1 MRGCITNIIV
11 LAVTLFLASCSI
23 GSKIDQNLA
32 EMRAMNKNMEAMNK
46 NMATNMEEA
55 NKNFS
60 TLVTNLRP
68 DEMIDHIAD
77 RFDQTLAQLTEG
89 TGDMKT
95 LVKNGNEVSVKL
107 LEFMSKF
114 SAEELKDLS
123 TSITSATAS
132 MKGINEFMVKHSDD
146 IDVLTKQMVLM
157 PQLFVTLGAGM
168 GMIDPK
174 DSDALIASLQN
185 GGTEASADTPTSDKV
200 NALDLL
206 SSSEPLTEK
215 VMFLTKER
223 MQYARDN
230 NYLAPLATFAAQL
243 NKESKQA
250 GSIKKLF
257 MQGFWNEKVSVDV
270 FMTCLMFKLVTML
283 ELQGKGAG
291 NANVTGTVTGMF
303 DGTMNLNGTLSD
315 LTMLMKS
322 GNSVAIKKAYTERC
336 KDIKAFD
343 FDQQFTSNP

>member
-1 MRGCITNIIV
+1 
-11 LAVTLFLASCSI
+11 
-23 GSKIDQNLA
+23 
-32 EMRAMNKNMEAMNK
+32 MRAMNKNMEAMNK

-206 SSSEPLTEK
+206 SSSEPLT
-215 VMFLTKER
+215 
-223 MQYARDN
+223 Q
-230 NYLAPLATFAAQL
+230 
-243 NKESKQA
+243 
-250 GSIKKLF
+250 KK
-257 MQGFWNEKVSVDV
+257 
-270 FMTCLMFKLVTML
+270 
-283 ELQGKGAG
+283 
-291 NANVTGTVTGMF
+291 
-303 DGTMNLNGTLSD
+303 
-315 LTMLMKS
+315 
-322 GNSVAIKKAYTERC
+322 
-336 KDIKAFD
+336 
-343 FDQQFTSNP
+343 